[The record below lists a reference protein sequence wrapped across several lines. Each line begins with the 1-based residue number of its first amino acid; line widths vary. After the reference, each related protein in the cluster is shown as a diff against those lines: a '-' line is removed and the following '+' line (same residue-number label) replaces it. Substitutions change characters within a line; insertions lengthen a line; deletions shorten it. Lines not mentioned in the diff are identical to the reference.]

1 MPKQKLAP
9 THGGLKK
16 GLKKHGSAPAQH
28 QAAPAPH
35 KPGSH
40 RRGLA
45 KSGKGAGTKMPKM
58 M

>member
-45 KSGKGAGTKMPKM
+45 KSG
-58 M
+58 